1 MINPAC
7 CVYPRE
13 NNCVPGS
20 RFTAAQKDQML
31 LFVQRKPFGA
41 KVSSA
46 RELSNLLA
54 AGLWSLIV
62 VLWAAYIAIRVRQG
76 RQPAASE

>member
-1 MINPAC
+1 
-7 CVYPRE
+7 
-13 NNCVPGS
+13 
-20 RFTAAQKDQML
+20 ML